1 MEFLFPVHM
10 FTNWL
15 LLADCFCSLK
25 IVDESYPKP
34 GIPVNFFMAQME
46 NLPSVGSPGDI
57 IQLSRVMVDIYDL
70 M

>member
-1 MEFLFPVHM
+1 MDFLFPVHM

-15 LLADCFCSLK
+15 LLADYFCSVK

-34 GIPVNFFMAQME
+34 GIPVNFFMAHME

-57 IQLSRVMVDIYDL
+57 IQLSRVVVDIYDL